1 MKTIILHDYFRFM
14 EGGGRLSL
22 ILAQYLKADLGYGFK
37 IKNHPFFDV
46 HRIKGKEFDLGVFGY
61 LTGWRNIGLIQA
73 FKNRTGFLKQY
84 NTAVYSGFYAPMAV
98 SNHSEGKN
106 IYYCH
111 TPPRFIYDQREFY
124 LSRYPVWVH
133 PVINSMVAFYQ
144 PQYEM
149 AAKKMDC
156 VVTNSNNVKKRIKKY
171 LDLNATVVYP
181 PCETEKFKW
190 IGQEGYYLS
199 AARLDPLKRVDVIV
213 EAFKKMPD
221 KRLVVI
227 SGGPEAKLIS
237 KNARKF
243 RNIEFLG
250 NVSDKLYH
258 RLLGECIATIYIP
271 KDEDFGMTPIES
283 MAAGKPVI
291 GVRAGGLVESI
302 EHNETGIL
310 IPPTPVKEDVIEAVE
325 QLDKRNAKIM
335 MSSCQKRAKQ
345 FDVNIFIS
353 KISEILN

>member
-1 MKTIILHDYFRFM
+1 V
-14 EGGGRLSL
+14 
-22 ILAQYLKADLGYGFK
+22 GYGFK
-37 IKNHPFFDV
+37 ITNHPFFDV
-46 HRIKGKEFDLGVFGY
+46 HQISGKEFDLGVFGY
-61 LTGWRNIGLIQA
+61 LPGWRNIGLIQA
-73 FKNRTGFLKQY
+73 FRNRTAFLKGY
-84 NTAVYSGFYAPMAV
+84 HTAVYSGFYAPMAV
-98 SNHSEGKN
+98 FNHSEKKN

-124 LSRYPVWVH
+124 LSRYPVLLH
-133 PVINSMVAFYQ
+133 PLINTMVAYYQ

-171 LDLNATVVYP
+171 LGLDATVVYP
-181 PCETEKFKW
+181 PCETKKYKW

-221 KRLVVI
+221 KRLIVI
-227 SGGPEAKLIS
+227 SDGPESKKIR
-237 KNARKF
+237 KNAREFK
-243 RNIEFLG
+243 NIEILG
-250 NVSDKLYH
+250 NVSDILYH
-258 RLLGECIATIYIP
+258 RLLGDCIATIYLP

-302 EHNETGIL
+302 QHNETGIL
-310 IPPTPVKEDVIEAVE
+310 IPPNPVKEDVIEAVGL
-325 QLDKRNAKIM
+325 LDKRIAKKM
-335 MSSCQKRAKQ
+335 MSSCQKRVEQ

-353 KISEILN
+353 KMSEILD